1 MNQNTL
7 GARLRL
13 AMKERHVT
21 QTELSLKIGITQTSI
36 SNFCTNAATPR
47 QHTLI
52 SICNA
57 LNINESW
64 LRDGLGEMEKQTPE
78 AVTAAI
84 AKEYGLKPYAAR
96 LVGAVAQSVKVL
108 TDEQLKTLVER
119 LIAEMQDEPESEP
132 LMVALRLYND
142 AAAAGDPLYGESDFE
157 QVEFPADTVPDGTD
171 YAVKVSGESMMPE
184 INDGDIVFVNKK
196 CEIAEKNIVIA
207 WIDGEGTVC
216 KRAHLQDGQLT
227 ELESVN
233 PAYQNITGDRLKNVR
248 IYGVV
253 IGKA

>member
-1 MNQNTL
+1 MKMAMNERLKFALKARKMTQKTL
-7 GARLRL
+7 A
-13 AMKERHVT
+13 ET
-21 QTELSLKIGITQTSI
+21 IGIGQPAISGFCNGTIKPTQRTI
-36 SNFCTNAATPR
+36 ND
-47 QHTLI
+47 
-52 SICNA
+52 ICNA

-64 LRDGLGEMEKQTPE
+64 LRDGLGEMERQTPE

-108 TDEQLKTLVER
+108 TDDQLRTLVER

-132 LMVALRLYND
+132 LMVELKLYND
-142 AAAAGDPLYGESDFE
+142 AAAAGDPLYGESDSE

-216 KRAHLQDGQLT
+216 KRAHFQDGQLS

-233 PAYQNITGDRLKNVR
+233 PAYPNITGDRLKNVR
-248 IYGVV
+248 VYGVV
-253 IGKA
+253 VGKA

>member
-1 MNQNTL
+1 MENI
-7 GARLRL
+7 GDRLRYVLRERNISQSEL
-13 AMKERHVT
+13 A
-21 QTELSLKIGITQTSI
+21 SKIGIKPASLSQII
-36 SNFCTNAATPR
+36 SGLHKLSPR
-47 QHTLI
+47 AGRD
-52 SICNA
+52 ICNA

-64 LRDGLGEMEKQTPE
+64 LRDGLGEMERQTPE

-132 LMVALRLYND
+132 LMVELKLYND
-142 AAAAGDPLYGESDFE
+142 AAAAGDPLYGESDSE
-157 QVEFPADTVPDGTD
+157 QVDFPADTVPDGTD

-233 PAYQNITGDRLKNVR
+233 PAYPNITGDRLKNVR
-248 IYGVV
+248 VYGVV
-253 IGKA
+253 VGKA